1 MFNFQMQFNTGDSG
15 PAVASIATALDQ
27 TAKHGKHAAESIKLF
42 EGEAGKLSGTVGGL
56 TLNLSALSSGG
67 SVFVFDLAEAF
78 RGALELAHKL
88 TETVIDLGKEMIR
101 ASAKQETLQL
111 ALDFSVGKE
120 KAKEL
125 GELAEVFA
133 KATGN
138 DDDFYKNA
146 WLPLLKG
153 GLRNKDQIGILT
165 TASLELAAQNNEGQD
180 AVKGYLSSLG
190 RIALGGKIKE
200 GALKDFGI
208 MPQKFYAVIAA
219 AHRTTMDEA
228 AKLLKSGKLSTDE
241 ILATITGQIAAN
253 TGDPNSLGS
262 AAQARGQTLDATLQK
277 LHDLPE
283 NVFKKLAGSDGMV
296 ALQGTIENIIRA
308 VEEQAPAA
316 VVSLNRVFKGLFGDL
331 SGPDGFEKISTGIK
345 AMLKNFEAAVDPI
358 VAGGK
363 AMFEALNDV
372 ARVVL
377 TIHDEW
383 PKIRDI
389 IGGVVEGGLIGAAA
403 GGAVGGVGAVP
414 GLIVGGVLGGA
425 ARSRASEIHAQVA
438 DDDLR
443 RNFRGVGSQVTQH
456 NTVTIHVDGTD
467 GKGPE
472 EAAKAMEQAAREA
485 QVRIGQELS
494 SHP

>member
-253 TGDPNSLGS
+253 TGDPNSIGS
-262 AAQARGQTLDATLQK
+262 AALARGQTLDATLQK

-316 VVSLNRVFKGLFGDL
+316 LDSLNRVFKGLFGDL
-331 SGPDGFEKISTGIK
+331 NGPDGFEKVSTGIK
-345 AMLKNFEAAVDPI
+345 AMLKNFEDAVPII

-363 AMFEALNDV
+363 AIFGALEEV
-372 ARVVL
+372 AKIVL
-377 TIHDEW
+377 TLHDEW
-383 PKIRDI
+383 PKIANI
-389 IGGVVEGGLIGAAA
+389 IRGVSEGALAGAVAGGVAT
-403 GGAVGGVGAVP
+403 GGVGAIP
-414 GLIVGGVLGGA
+414 GLVVGGVAGGIA
-425 ARSRASEIHAQVA
+425 ASKGVEFRATAGDEARRSGYGA
-438 DDDLR
+438 
-443 RNFRGVGSQVTQH
+443 NQVTQH
-456 NTVTIHVDGTD
+456 NTVTIHVDGM
-467 GKGPE
+467 GGQGPE